1 MERKFDMRSFK
12 KILFLT
18 FLITGSFLARDTVTI
33 EGPLDM
39 SPVITILLTSFLSSL
54 ILINSTENRKTQN
67 HSKLRLSIVSFIIG
81 FISLFGAYVFNISSY
96 SRLQNPANIID
107 NVKLGFHSL
116 YNYGY
121 VTLILCII
129 FGVIIGSNKK
139 LGKTQHYKSSK
150 HKYNY

>member
-1 MERKFDMRSFK
+1 MRSFK

-33 EGPLDM
+33 SGPLDM
-39 SPVITILLTSFLSSL
+39 SPVLTILLTSFFSSL
-54 ILINSTENRKTQN
+54 ILINTTENRKTQN
-67 HSKLRLSIVSFIIG
+67 HSKLRLSIVSVSIG

-96 SRLQNPANIID
+96 SKIYNPATLLD
-107 NVKLGFHSL
+107 NLKQAFSSL
-116 YNYGY
+116 SNYGY
-121 VTLILCII
+121 VTLILCLI
-129 FGVIIGSNKK
+129 FGILVGSNKK

>member
-1 MERKFDMRSFK
+1 MRSFK

-33 EGPLDM
+33 AGPLDM
-39 SPVITILLTSFLSSL
+39 SPVLTILLTSFFSSL
-54 ILINSTENRKTQN
+54 ILINATENRKTQN
-67 HSKLRLSIVSFIIG
+67 HSKLRLSIVSVCIG

-96 SRLQNPANIID
+96 SKTYSPSSLFDNIRQAF
-107 NVKLGFHSL
+107 LSL
-116 YNYGY
+116 SNYGY
-121 VTLILCII
+121 VTLILCLI
-129 FGVIIGSNKK
+129 FGILVGSNKK

>member
-1 MERKFDMRSFK
+1 MKSFK

-33 EGPLDM
+33 RGPLDM
-39 SPVITILLTSFLSSL
+39 SPIFTILITSFFSSL
-54 ILINSTENRKTQN
+54 ILINVTENRKTQN
-67 HSKLRLSIVSFIIG
+67 HSKLRLSLVSLLIG
-81 FISLFGAYVFNISSY
+81 LISLFGAYVFNISSY
-96 SRLQNPANIID
+96 SKTSTPDTIFISLKQA
-107 NVKLGFHSL
+107 FFSL

-121 VTLILCII
+121 VTLILCLI
-129 FGVIIGSNKK
+129 FGIIVGSNKK